1 VNINPL
7 MKDAIDKDLVEGRGN
22 VSVDVSTAG
31 NTVSAMKKGL
41 NGSARVAL
49 KDGALKGINL
59 AKTFR
64 ELKAQVNMKQDALR
78 QASQTDKT
86 DFSELTASFR
96 INKGVAHN
104 TDLAAKSPLL
114 RLAGEGDIDIGEGR
128 MNYLAKAS
136 VVATSAGQEGKELAQ
151 LKGVTVPVRV
161 AGPFDKLSYQI
172 DVANLVTDLAKAKL
186 EAKVQEQQQVLE
198 KKAQDK
204 LQESLKGLFGK

>member
-1 VNINPL
+1 
-7 MKDAIDKDLVEGRGN
+7 VEGRGN

-198 KKAQDK
+198 RKAQDK